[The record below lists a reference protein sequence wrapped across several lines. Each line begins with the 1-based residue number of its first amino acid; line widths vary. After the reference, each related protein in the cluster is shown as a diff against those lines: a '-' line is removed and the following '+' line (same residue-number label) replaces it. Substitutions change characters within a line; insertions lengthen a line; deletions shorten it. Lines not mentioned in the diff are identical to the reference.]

1 MSGLIRRATVS
12 DIDAIHAIE
21 IQSFSVPWSKESFRS
36 DLENTKVARYLVLE
50 EEGEIIGYAG
60 YWCIVGEG
68 QVTNVA
74 VAPLQRGKGYGLQL
88 VQEMTARAFAE
99 GCTTMFL
106 EVRVSNEAALGVYT
120 KLGYA
125 KVSVRK
131 DYYSEPTEDSY
142 IMNCTPATYTGS
154 YFTDKG

>member
-60 YWCIVGEG
+60 
-68 QVTNVA
+68 
-74 VAPLQRGKGYGLQL
+74 
-88 VQEMTARAFAE
+88 
-99 GCTTMFL
+99 
-106 EVRVSNEAALGVYT
+106 
-120 KLGYA
+120 
-125 KVSVRK
+125 
-131 DYYSEPTEDSY
+131 
-142 IMNCTPATYTGS
+142 
-154 YFTDKG
+154 